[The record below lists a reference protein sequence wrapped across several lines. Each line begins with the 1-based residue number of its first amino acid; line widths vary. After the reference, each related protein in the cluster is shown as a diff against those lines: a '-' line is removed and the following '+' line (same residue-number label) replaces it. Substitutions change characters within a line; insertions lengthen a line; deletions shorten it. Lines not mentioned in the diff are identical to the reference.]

1 VAFYYSPFLFAI
13 FRNIAR
19 MVIHKTFAD
28 FVLFLYVHMAYAD
41 GEYHPKE
48 HEVIIGKV
56 PKLFPSETN
65 PASLV
70 VQAEEQYRGTDKSKV
85 GLIIR
90 ESFRHFSSVKFSQKY
105 KIYTDMY
112 DIIHADGKVDESE
125 TMALNELK
133 DIIEMGA
140 SVRG

>member
-1 VAFYYSPFLFAI
+1 
-13 FRNIAR
+13 

-48 HEVIIGKV
+48 HEVIMGKV
-56 PKLFPSETN
+56 PKLFPAETN
-65 PASLV
+65 ADELV
-70 VQAEEQYRGTDKSKV
+70 RKAEEMYRTTDRSKV
-85 GLIIR
+85 GVIIR
-90 ESFRHFSSVKFSQKY
+90 DSFRHFNSVKFSQKY

-125 TMALNELK
+125 TAALNELK
-133 DIIEMGA
+133 EIIEMGA
-140 SVRG
+140 TIRS

>member
-1 VAFYYSPFLFAI
+1 
-13 FRNIAR
+13 
-19 MVIHKTFAD
+19 MVIHNTFAD

-56 PKLFPSETN
+56 PKLFPAEAN
-65 PASLV
+65 AAALV
-70 VQAEEQYRGTDKSKV
+70 TQAEEQYRKTDKSKV
-85 GLIIR
+85 GTIIR
-90 ESFRHFSSVKFSQKY
+90 ESFRHFNSVKFAQKY

-133 DIIEMGA
+133 EIIEMGA
-140 SVRG
+140 SARN

>member
-1 VAFYYSPFLFAI
+1 
-13 FRNIAR
+13 

-48 HEVIIGKV
+48 HEVIVGKV
-56 PKLFPSETN
+56 PKLFPAETDADRRVTEARKQYN
-65 PASLV
+65 DTDRTKLPA
-70 VQAEEQYRGTDKSKV
+70 
-85 GLIIR
+85 IIK
-90 ESFRHFSSVKFSQKY
+90 ESFKHYSSVKFAQKY

-125 TMALNELK
+125 TAALNELK
-133 DIIEMGA
+133 EIIEMGA
-140 SVRG
+140 AIKN

>member
-1 VAFYYSPFLFAI
+1 
-13 FRNIAR
+13 
-19 MVIHKTFAD
+19 MVVHKTFAD

-48 HEVIIGKV
+48 HEVIISKV
-56 PKLFPSETN
+56 PKLFPEETN
-65 PASLV
+65 AESLV
-70 VQAEEQYRGTDKSKV
+70 KRAEEQYRGTDKSKV

-133 DIIEMGA
+133 EIIEMGA
-140 SVRG
+140 SIRN

>member
-1 VAFYYSPFLFAI
+1 
-13 FRNIAR
+13 

-56 PKLFPSETN
+56 PKLFPAETN

-112 DIIHADGKVDESE
+112 DIVHADGKVDESE

-133 DIIEMGA
+133 EIIEMGA

>member
-1 VAFYYSPFLFAI
+1 
-13 FRNIAR
+13 

-48 HEVIIGKV
+48 HEVIMGKV
-56 PKLFPSETN
+56 HKLFPAESNAQE
-65 PASLV
+65 LV
-70 VQAEEQYRGTDKSKV
+70 NKAEREYRTTDRSKV
-85 GLIIR
+85 GVIIR
-90 ESFRHFSSVKFSQKY
+90 ESLRHFSSVKFSQKY

-125 TMALNELK
+125 TAALNELK
-133 DIIEMGA
+133 EIIEMGA
-140 SVRG
+140 TIRS